1 MKKKILVIAFIAV
14 CLSIV
19 AYSTTAF
26 FSVDD
31 TATNVI
37 TMGNIKIELEEL
49 AIPDDGGDPVPF
61 SDVIDVLPGTNVSKI
76 VQVKNTGNNSA
87 WIRISIDKA
96 IELAEGINGEVDVA
110 LVSLNVNT
118 ENWTELDG
126 YYYYNTALNAGET
139 TEPLFTT
146 VSFAS
151 NMGNIYQQSKAIIKV
166 FAQATQTA
174 NNGETVFEA
183 AGWPAEQAE

>member
-61 SDVIDVLPGTNVSKI
+61 GDVIDVLPGTNVSKI

-96 IELAEGINGEVDVA
+96 IELAEGVNGEVDVA

-174 NNGETVFEA
+174 NNGETVFNA

>member
-1 MKKKILVIAFIAV
+1 MKRKIFVIAFIAV

-26 FSVDD
+26 FSVED

-61 SDVIDVLPGTNVSKI
+61 GDVIDVLPGTDVSKI
-76 VQVKNTGNNSA
+76 VQVKNTGANSA

-96 IELAEGINGEVDVA
+96 IELAEGISGEADVT

-118 ENWTELDG
+118 EKWTELEG
-126 YYYYNTALNAGET
+126 YYYYNAALNAGET
-139 TEPLFTT
+139 TEPLFTE

-174 NNGETVFEA
+174 NNGETVFTA
-183 AGWPAEQAE
+183 AGWPISE

>member
-37 TMGNIKIELEEL
+37 TMGNIKIKLEEL

-61 SDVIDVLPGTNVSKI
+61 SDVIDVLPGTEVSKI

-118 ENWTELDG
+118 ENWTELEG

-174 NNGETVFEA
+174 NNGETVFNA